1 MNTRV
6 ALIGIVVEDPGSVN
20 KMNELLSEF
29 SSYIIGRMGL
39 PYREREISI
48 ISVVLDAPDSI
59 ISALSGKIGMLPG
72 ITAKTVYSKISA
84 NTVASPE
91 NR

>member
-6 ALIGIVVEDPGSVN
+6 ALIGIVVEDPGSVS

-39 PYREREISI
+39 PYRERDISI
-48 ISVVLDAPDSI
+48 ISVVLDAPDSV

-84 NTVASPE
+84 DIVAALE